1 MNPAARKQEILRIL
15 QKQESVQVLELAR
28 SLDVSKVT
36 IRNDLDELE
45 NKGLLLRT
53 YGGAVLPEKRGTE
66 RFIADTMKE
75 YYEQKEQIA
84 RLAST
89 LVSPGQNIIIDNG
102 STTVHLAKYLRDM
115 AVTVTTSS
123 LLVIEELMHAEKV
136 DLIVSG
142 GVLRRQSMGL
152 MGNLS
157 KDVYRQVHADWLFLG
172 ASGYSAAQGVFCTNL
187 IEAET
192 KQAMIQSAT
201 KVCLLVDSSKMERL
215 SLARVCDWNAVDYVI
230 TDTISAEVEQSIT
243 EAGVKVLA
251 VDTQ

>member
-1 MNPAARKQEILRIL
+1 MNPAARKQEIMRIL
-15 QKQESVQVLELAR
+15 QRQETVQVVELAR
-28 SLDVSKVT
+28 LLDVSKVT
-36 IRNDLDELE
+36 VRNDWDELE
-45 NKGLLLRT
+45 NKGLLMRT

-66 RFIADTMKE
+66 RFISNTMKE
-75 YYEQKEQIA
+75 FFEQKEQIA
-84 RLAST
+84 RLACT
-89 LVSPGQNIIIDNG
+89 LVSSGQNIIIDNG
-102 STTVHLAKYLRDM
+102 STTIHVAKYIRDM

-172 ASGYSAAQGVFCTNL
+172 ASGYSASQGVFCTNL

-192 KQAMIQSAT
+192 KQAMIQGAT
-201 KVCLLVDSSKMERL
+201 NVCLLVDSSKMEHL
-215 SLARVCDWNAVDYVI
+215 SLARVCDWNSIDYLI
-230 TDTISAEVEQSIT
+230 TDTISAEVEQNLT

-251 VDTQ
+251 VDRQ